1 MRSDPRKG
9 PSPIIRGRHNAER
22 NAFSISTISLLNW
35 RVESKNRRLRV
46 LNLQNANPLKYPR
59 LFNKIPALSPSRTKP
74 SRPSFP
80 HPFLLTCRAFS
91 LPLSQQALSRFVDRK
106 ATNTHAHDSDDSS
119 SVGCNSL
126 ISLLPFPSIQL

>member
-9 PSPIIRGRHNAER
+9 PSPIIHGRHNAER
-22 NAFSISTISLLNW
+22 NAFSISLLNW

-80 HPFLLTCRAFS
+80 RPFLLTCRAFS